1 MNCQDFQLDLG
12 EYADRTLPA
21 SRTAAVEAHL
31 ADCASCRAFV
41 ADVQT
46 LSSLATSLERRT
58 PPPHVWTRIAA
69 TLQAETDPRPWW
81 NPFVSPL
88 GWRPLL
94 ASGVMVLLLS
104 GATWLSWRE
113 ATVQSERATATSVAA
128 QQAAR
133 ATDLQSAP
141 LDATRAMASQ
151 ISDLEGIVDA
161 GAEMLPGETKAAYQ
175 VNDAVL
181 EQAIGQSRAALES
194 EPTDNFAQQSLFE
207 ALQSKLTLLKDMVA
221 LINEMRKGNQQEA
234 ARIVSG
240 MEQ

>member
-1 MNCQDFQLDLG
+1 MSCQDFSLDLG

-21 SRTAAVEAHL
+21 SRAAAVEAHL
-31 ADCASCRAFV
+31 AGCENCRALI
-41 ADVQT
+41 ADFAT
-46 LSSLATSLERRT
+46 LSSLAGSLERRT

-69 TLQAETDPRPWW
+69 TLEAEIDPRPWW
-81 NPFVSPL
+81 NPFASPL
-88 GWRPLL
+88 GRRPLL
-94 ASGVMVLLLS
+94 AGGVMVLLLS
-104 GATWLSWRE
+104 AATWLSWRE
-113 ATVQSERATATSVAA
+113 ATVQSNRASSAAA
-128 QQAAR
+128 QVAQIS
-133 ATDLQSAP
+133 DPEPGP
-141 LDATRAMASQ
+141 LDATRAIASQ

-161 GAEMLPGETKAAYQ
+161 GAEVLPGETKAAYQ

-194 EPTDNFAQQSLFE
+194 EPTDNLAQQSLFE

-221 LINEMRKGNQQEA
+221 LINEMRKGNQQGA

>member
-1 MNCQDFQLDLG
+1 MNCQNFQLDLG

-21 SRTAAVEAHL
+21 SRAAAVEAHL

-41 ADVQT
+41 TDVQT

-88 GWRPLL
+88 GWRPLF

-113 ATVQSERATATSVAA
+113 ATVQSERASSVAA
-128 QQAAR
+128 QDAAR

-161 GAEMLPGETKAAYQ
+161 GAEMLPGETRAAYQ

-181 EQAIGQSRAALES
+181 EQAIGQSRAAVES